1 MKSKTNGEASLW
13 QRLKSN
19 EILFLGLTLFLICAI
34 AGLLLGVTYENTR
47 DKIEAKKDA
56 VTKAAY
62 QKVLPIGDA
71 ALTETALPEEYQGGV
86 QEVFRAEGVG
96 YAIRAIGKG
105 YAGDDIELAVGISE
119 EGNIVGVTIISHSE
133 TPGLGAKASEP
144 EFLSQFSGCSTT
156 QTLTVVKNGAAGAGE
171 IDAVSG
177 ATKTSVGVTAAV
189 NEVCRFYNEYL
200 QGGEKND

>member
-1 MKSKTNGEASLW
+1 M
-13 QRLKSN
+13 
-19 EILFLGLTLFLICAI
+19 ICAI

-71 ALTETALPEEYQGGV
+71 ALTKTALPEEYQGGV

-119 EGNIVGVTIISHSE
+119 EAI
-133 TPGLGAKASEP
+133 
-144 EFLSQFSGCSTT
+144 LS
-156 QTLTVVKNGAAGAGE
+156 A
-171 IDAVSG
+171 
-177 ATKTSVGVTAAV
+177 
-189 NEVCRFYNEYL
+189 
-200 QGGEKND
+200 